1 MSVTVYTKPACVQ
14 CTATKRKLDELGV
27 EYETIDLLTTEGALE
42 EVKALGFQQAP
53 IVITDSDS
61 WSGYQPE
68 RLSTL
73 A

>member
-27 EYETIDLLTTEGALE
+27 EYDTIDLLTTEGALE
-42 EVKALGFQQAP
+42 KVRALGFQQAP

-68 RLSTL
+68 RLSKL

>member
-42 EVKALGFQQAP
+42 KVRSLGFQQAP

-68 RLSTL
+68 RLRNL
-73 A
+73 V